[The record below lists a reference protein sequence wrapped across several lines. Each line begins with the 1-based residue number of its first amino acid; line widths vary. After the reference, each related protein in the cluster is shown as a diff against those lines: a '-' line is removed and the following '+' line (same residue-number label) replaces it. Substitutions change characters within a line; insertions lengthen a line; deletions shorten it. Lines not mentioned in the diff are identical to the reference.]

1 MEVNGMS
8 ERQQAEMLLE
18 NIPEQNL
25 HIVIALMRE
34 LTEYDDY
41 IEYALDEADYLAEHT
56 TDRLTHN
63 EVFSDIRRAIN
74 A

>member
-1 MEVNGMS
+1 MS

-56 TDRLTHN
+56 TERLTHN

-74 A
+74 SPTL

>member
-1 MEVNGMS
+1 
-8 ERQQAEMLLE
+8 MLLE

-56 TDRLTHN
+56 TERLTHN

>member
-1 MEVNGMS
+1 MS

-18 NIPEQNL
+18 NIPERDL

-34 LTEYDDY
+34 LTNDDDY

-56 TDRLTHN
+56 VERLNHE
-63 EVFSDIRRAIN
+63 EVFSDLRRTIN